1 MESTVKGTDV
11 VLRRLGSREGEGE
24 EEEKEEQKKEGGKKD
39 GDWRQERER
48 ERVVRERGRKGRRKG
63 GGRNQSHTWRVR
75 DYTTEPPTCDT
86 QASSSQNVRQLR
98 GSGWQC
104 AHTHPAHEDCLCFS
118 PCRIQV
124 TATLVKTGTQTL
136 QEKLHTSSQIEGW
149 KILQL

>member
-1 MESTVKGTDV
+1 MWYSDAWGAERWGGKRDGERRQEKEGV
-11 VLRRLGSREGEGE
+11 VREGER
-24 EEEKEEQKKEGGKKD
+24 EGG
-39 GDWRQERER
+39 
-48 ERVVRERGRKGRRKG
+48 RRG

-98 GSGWQC
+98 GPGWQC

-136 QEKLHTSSQIEGW
+136 QEKLHTSSQIEGR
-149 KILQL
+149 KIPHNSNSRSV